1 MNDAMIMTTPQAV
14 LTIAV
19 VVAATLL
26 TRFLPY
32 IAFPEGRKIPKYV
45 LYLGKVL
52 APAVF
57 GLLVVSCLRKTDFFA
72 APHGLPEI
80 ISVLAVILLYRLRH
94 DMALPLIGGTACY
107 MILIRVM

>member
-1 MNDAMIMTTPQAV
+1 MNDAMVMTTEQAV
-14 LTIAV
+14 ITIAV
-19 VVAATLL
+19 AVAATLF

-32 IAFPEGRKIPKYV
+32 IVFPEGKRIPDFI

-57 GLLVVSCLRKTDFFA
+57 GLLVVYCLRKTDFAA

-80 ISVLAVILLYRLRH
+80 ISVAAVAFLYRWRH
-94 DMALPLIGGTACY
+94 NMVAPLIGGTACY
-107 MILIRVM
+107 MLLIRIM